1 MKELYRIALA
11 GNPNCGKTTIF
22 NALTGTRQHV
32 GNYPGVTVERKCGSC
47 RIGNVNIEIID
58 LPGIYSL
65 SSSSPEEKV
74 AIRELLKTPI
84 DLIMNVVDAGNLQR
98 NLYLSTQLAEL
109 NIPMLLVFNMIDDAR
124 DRGFV
129 FDLPKFERY
138 LGAPIVETIGSK
150 EEGIDQLKALTA
162 KLLVGEAQKPATI
175 RYGEHID
182 QAINSLAAAVEDK
195 QEFTTPPIPPRY
207 FAIKLL
213 ENDPEIC
220 SLPAFAPL
228 LPMAEELRERLSV
241 RHGVS
246 STTLMADCRYGVI
259 AGACREAITLN
270 NEQHRQISD
279 SIDKVVTNRYLG
291 LPIFLLIM
299 LAVFAFTFI
308 FSEPL
313 VGVVAFLLDRVSAL
327 IDSAWPATALPYL
340 KALVLEGVIG
350 GVGGVLMF
358 IPNILLLFLA
368 IAFLEGTGYMARA
381 AFVMDGFMH
390 KFGLHGKSFI
400 PMLLGF
406 GCTVPAV
413 MATRTIESERDRLT
427 TILILPLMSCSARLP
442 IYSLL
447 IPIFFPLRLQ
457 PVIMWTIYL
466 IGASLALGGAAI
478 LKATIFKGEDEVF
491 VMELPPYRMPTL
503 KSLLI
508 HMGERA
514 MLYLHKAGTIIL
526 GASIVLFF
534 INTLPQKKN
543 YDRDYKAL
551 AEAINDNMAMS
562 QDEKKQA
569 MDELVSQH
577 QTEKLNYSIAGRI
590 GKKIAVPMRYAGFDW
605 KASSALIGAFAA
617 KELFVS
623 QLAILHSVGQ
633 GEDAAQALR
642 QKLRDSY
649 NPLQAF
655 CLMLF
660 CLISMPCIGTVAV
673 VYKETLS
680 WKITLGQLAGLT
692 TLAYV
697 ITTIV
702 YQVGRA
708 LNIGLS

>member
-109 NIPMLLVFNMIDDAR
+109 GVPMLLVFNMIDDAR

-129 FDLPKFERY
+129 FDLPKLERY

-162 KLLVGEAQKPATI
+162 KLLVGEAQKPAII

-182 QAINSLAAAVEDK
+182 QAITSLAAAVKDK
-195 QEFTTPPIPPRY
+195 LEFTTPAIPPRY

-228 LPMAEELRERLSV
+228 LLMAEELRQRLSV

-246 STTLMADCRYGVI
+246 SATLMADCRYGVI

-270 NEQHRQISD
+270 TEQHRQISD
-279 SIDKVVTNRYLG
+279 RIDKVVTNRYLG
-291 LPIFLLIM
+291 LPIFLVIM

-308 FSEPL
+308 CSEPL
-313 VGVVAFLLDRVSAL
+313 VEVVAFLLDRVSFL
-327 IDSAWPATALPYL
+327 IDSIWPANILPYL

-457 PVIMWTIYL
+457 AVVMWAIYL

-514 MLYLHKAGTIIL
+514 MLYLHKAGTVIL
-526 GASIVLFF
+526 AASIVLFF
-534 INTLPQKKN
+534 INTFPQKEN
-543 YDRDYKAL
+543 YERDYKAL
-551 AEAINDNMAMS
+551 AEAINDNMTMS

-569 MDELVSQH
+569 MGELVSERQA
-577 QTEKLNYSIAGRI
+577 ERLNYSIAGRI
-590 GKKIAVPMRYAGFDW
+590 GKKIAIPMRHAGFDW

-660 CLISMPCIGTVAV
+660 CLISIPCIGTVAV
-673 VYKETLS
+673 VYKETRS
-680 WKITLGQLAGLT
+680 WKISLGQLGGLT
-692 TLAYV
+692 ALAYV

-702 YQVGRA
+702 YQVGRT
-708 LNIGLS
+708 LNIGLY